1 MLGRSS
7 RLWREGLR
15 VNLLPMKP
23 RAKLTAYTMPHR
35 SIDLRAAPHER
46 DWMDETDQR
55 YAYRCLPLAIA
66 NAHGWEIL
74 CPSGFTASWHGSV
87 KTDAITIAPDGDSI
101 APAISH
107 FGYGILTFHIPAVF
121 RTEPG
126 YDLMAQGPINRPK
139 DGIGPLS
146 GVVETDWAPF
156 TFTMNW
162 MFTRPGEIRFEE
174 GEPICHIF
182 PIQRGELECFDPVVR
197 PLTDNPALHAE
208 FNAWSESR
216 AKFNTGL
223 RERDPDVQAE
233 KWQKHYYR
241 GRSLDG
247 TGLAGDDH
255 RTRIR
260 LAPFRPPDRDG

>member
-1 MLGRSS
+1 MTT
-7 RLWREGLR
+7 
-15 VNLLPMKP
+15 
-23 RAKLTAYTMPHR
+23 RAKLTAFTMPNASLDIR
-35 SIDLRAAPHER
+35 PAPHER
-46 DWMDETDQR
+46 EWMDETDQR

-74 CPSGFTASWHGSV
+74 CPSGFTANWHGSV
-87 KTDAITIAPDGDSI
+87 KIDAITITADKNGT

-107 FGYGILTFHIPAVF
+107 FGHGILTFHIPAVF

-146 GVVETDWAPF
+146 GVIETDWAPF

-162 MFTRPGEIRFEE
+162 MFTRPGKVRFEA
-174 GEPICHIF
+174 GEPICHVF
-182 PIQRGELECFDPVVR
+182 PIQRGELENFEPVIR
-197 PLTDNPALHAE
+197 PITDDAKLHAE
-208 FNAWSESR
+208 FDAWSESR
-216 AKFNTGL
+216 SKFNTGL
-223 RERDPDVQAE
+223 KQRDPEAQAA

-241 GRSLDG
+241 GQTLDG
-247 TGLAGDDH
+247 TDLAGDDH

-260 LAPFRPPDRDG
+260 LAPFGAPGDGG

>member
-1 MLGRSS
+1 M
-7 RLWREGLR
+7 
-15 VNLLPMKP
+15 VN
-23 RAKLTAYTMPHR
+23 RAKLIAYSLPDKPLDIR
-35 SIDLRAAPHER
+35 PAPHER

-74 CPSGFTASWHGSV
+74 CTAGFTANWHGSV
-87 KTDAITIAPDGDSI
+87 KTDAITITPDEEGTH
-101 APAISH
+101 PAVSH
-107 FGYGILTFHIPAVF
+107 FGYGVLTFHIPAVI

-126 YDLMAQGPINRPK
+126 YDLMVQGPINRPK

-162 MFTRPGEIRFEE
+162 MFTRPGPIRFEK
-174 GEPICHIF
+174 GEPFCHIF
-182 PIQRGELECFDPVVR
+182 PVQRGEMESFDPQIR
-197 PLTDNPALHAE
+197 SITDDPKLQAE

-216 AKFNTGL
+216 SKFNAGL
-223 RERDPDVQAE
+223 KDPASE
-233 KWQKHYYR
+233 ASAAKWQKHYYR
-241 GRSLDG
+241 GQSLDG
-247 TGLAGDDH
+247 TESAGDDH

-260 LAPFRPPDRDG
+260 LDPFAPPKSD